1 MRDLRFKIHR
11 PSYYNC
17 VIFAFCFTE
26 ILFSTTLETIF
37 GVPTEWLNKMMAYL
51 MLILLLI
58 QIVFFQRYKR
68 SELIKIVCVGIPFVI
83 SALTSKNNSLL
94 CVFLFITAG
103 KNADMDRIVKMLYKL
118 SIVMITA
125 IVLLSLAGVIGDRV
139 LYRGELPRHSLGF
152 SHPNVLGQRVFILY
166 ACRFYLRFDRIKWWD
181 YLLAIGGTVFCYIVP
196 NSQTAVVMLIIMC
209 IGTVI
214 LKATQKVDKQVA
226 VGKGMIICSLGLNF
240 MSVALGFIDLR
251 KIPFLYS
258 LDLLLHG
265 RFSACGT
272 VFELYGLSLFGQ
284 KVIVAQTAE
293 RARLGIP
300 TWIHLYLDNAY
311 CSMLVMY
318 GIVAYLLF
326 TVFYT
331 MNMNKQLKNRRYEMV
346 FVLFLISVYGLME
359 RTLFIMTFNA
369 FLLSASSLIYGQDKS
384 GLCPERSTA

>member
-1 MRDLRFKIHR
+1 MRVLKVKIHR

-51 MLILLLI
+51 MLVLLLI
-58 QIVFFQRYKR
+58 QIVFFQKYKR
-68 SELIKIVCVGIPFVI
+68 SELIKIVCAGVPFVI
-83 SALTSKNNSLL
+83 SALMSKNNSLL
-94 CVFLFITAG
+94 CAFLFITAG
-103 KNADMDRIVKMLYKL
+103 KDADMDRIVKMLYKL
-118 SIVMITA
+118 SIIIITA
-125 IVLLSLAGVIGDRV
+125 IALLSLTGVIGDRIV
-139 LYRGELPRHSLGF
+139 FRGNIPRHSLGF
-152 SHPNVLGQRVFILY
+152 EHPNTLGQRIFILF
-166 ACRFYLRFDRIKWWD
+166 ACHFYLRFDRIKWWD

-196 NSQTAVVMLIIMC
+196 NSQTAIVMLVIMC
-209 IGTVI
+209 ICTVI
-214 LKATQKVDKQVA
+214 LKAAQKVDKQVA

-240 MSVALGFIDLR
+240 MSIVLGFIDLR
-251 KIPFLYS
+251 KIPFLYG

-272 VFELYGLSLFGQ
+272 VFELYGIPLFGQ

-293 RARLGIP
+293 RAQLGIP
-300 TWIHLYLDNAY
+300 TWMQLYLDNAY

-331 MNMNKQLKNRRYEMV
+331 MNMNKQLKDAQYKMV
-346 FVLFLISVYGLME
+346 FILFLISVYGLME
-359 RTLFIMTFNA
+359 KTLFIMTFNV
-369 FLLSASSLIYGQDKS
+369 FLLSASSLIYGQDKN